1 MKNIGLK
8 LKEKREENGLSI
20 EEVAEDLKM
29 RPSQITSI
37 EEGKKDD
44 FKVVILVNIYTNPSV
59 VFLSNIIQLANNTL
73 VYYCSVF
80 ILEIGAVI
88 IEAIL
93 YKKYLKEKINPIQLS
108 IYSNVFS
115 FGMGIILVFIYEG
128 LIM

>member
-1 MKNIGLK
+1 MLK
-8 LKEKREENGLSI
+8 SLALSLI
-20 EEVAEDLKM
+20 LTIILEILM
-29 RPSQITSI
+29 SYMLGIR
-37 EEGKKDD
+37 KKDD

-59 VFLSNIIQLANNTL
+59 VFLSNIIQLINNTL

-115 FGMGIILVFIYEG
+115 LGMGIILVFIYEG
-128 LIM
+128 VIM